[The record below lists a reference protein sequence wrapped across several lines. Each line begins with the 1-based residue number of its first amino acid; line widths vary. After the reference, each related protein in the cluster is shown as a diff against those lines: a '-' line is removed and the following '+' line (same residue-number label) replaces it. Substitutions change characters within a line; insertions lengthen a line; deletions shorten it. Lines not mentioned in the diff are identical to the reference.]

1 MRSLFIL
8 LTPLLLSLVLSLSS
22 CQHEDHEIISGR
34 GITCTEGMVVSAHP
48 VASQTGTGI
57 LIRGGNAF
65 DAAVATGFALA
76 VCYPAAGNIG
86 GGALMVMGDS
96 SGRYTSL
103 DCREM
108 APAAA
113 TRNMYLDREGNILE
127 GMSTSSHKA
136 SGVPGSVAGLLE
148 MHSGYGILSLEQV
161 IQPSID
167 LARKGFALT
176 GKQAA
181 SLNAARRRFSDRND
195 HDVVFVKDSLWKEG
209 DWLVQE
215 NLART
220 LERIRDKGTAG
231 FYSGATADMIV
242 KEMQKGDGL
251 ISHTDLDNYKSL
263 WREPV
268 RGSYSDYG
276 IISMPPPSSGG
287 IALLQLL
294 GIMERWLTDNP
305 EFHCAEGVHLIAEAE
320 RRVYADRAFYLGDPD
335 FTDIPLN
342 ELVSDEYLARRMSDF
357 DPRHASLS
365 GEISHGIIPSS
376 ESEETTHYSVVD
388 KDRNAVSVTTTLNSS
403 YGSCI
408 VVEGAGFLLN
418 NEMDDFSSKPG
429 YPNIYGLIGGEAN
442 SIGPGKRMLSSM
454 TPTIITRDDELYMVL
469 GSPGGS
475 TIITSV
481 FQTLINVIEYD
492 MDMQQAV
499 DAPRFHH
506 QWMPDLIY
514 YEEGTDSL
522 LIQELE
528 SMGHRTRLRSP
539 IGRVDAIRL
548 LPGGELEGG
557 ADSRG
562 DDMASGY

>member
-1 MRSLFIL
+1 MRNLFFL
-8 LTPLLLSLVLSLSS
+8 LTPLFLSLVLSLSS
-22 CQHEDHEIISGR
+22 CRHEDHEIISGK

-48 VASQTGTGI
+48 VASETGTAI
-57 LIRGGNAF
+57 LIRGGNAY
-65 DAAVATGFALA
+65 DAAAATGFALA

-86 GGALMVMGDS
+86 GGALMVMRDS
-96 SGRYTSL
+96 SGKYTSL

-113 TRNMYLDREGNILE
+113 TPDMYLDSEGNIFE
-127 GMSTSSHKA
+127 GMSTSTHKA
-136 SGVPGSVAGLLE
+136 SGVPGSVAGLLK
-148 MHSGYGILSLEQV
+148 MHSEYGILSLEQV
-161 IQPSID
+161 IQPSIE
-167 LARKGFALT
+167 LAKKGFTLT
-176 GKQAA
+176 AKQAA
-181 SLNAARRRFSDRND
+181 SLNAARRKFTGRND
-195 HDVVFVKDSLWKEG
+195 HDVVFVRDSLWREG
-209 DWLVQE
+209 DLLVQE
-215 NLART
+215 DLART
-220 LERIRDKGTAG
+220 LERIRDKGAAG

-242 KEMQKGDGL
+242 KEMEKGNGL
-251 ISHTDLDNYKSL
+251 ISHSDLDNYKSL

-294 GIMERWLTDNP
+294 GVMERWLPANP
-305 EFHCAEGVHLIAEAE
+305 EFHSAEDVHLIAEAE
-320 RRVYADRAFYLGDPD
+320 RRAYADRAFYLGDPD
-335 FTDIPLN
+335 FTDIPLD
-342 ELVSDEYLARRMSDF
+342 ELVSDEYLGHRMSDF
-357 DPRHASLS
+357 DPQHASLS
-365 GEISHGIIPSS
+365 EEISHGIIPFP

-429 YPNIYGLIGGEAN
+429 YPNIYGLIGGVAN
-442 SIGPGKRMLSSM
+442 SIAPGKRMLSSM
-454 TPTIITRDDELYMVL
+454 TPTIITRDDKLYMVL

-481 FQTLINVIEYD
+481 FQTLINVTEYG

-548 LPGGELEGG
+548 LPGGILEGG
-557 ADSRG
+557 ADPRG
-562 DDMASGY
+562 DDTASGY